1 MLITWTTKFV
11 VGTQH
16 EKLALS
22 ALLHG
27 MWNVADPNLGP
38 ETGYPH
44 FYRDFT
50 QSLYVSVE

>member
-11 VGTQH
+11 VRTQH

-22 ALLHG
+22 AL